1 RMMNEWGIPSV
12 EIWSLTYHYID
23 RLAKRG
29 DYVPSVAFAGGITME
44 DHIFKALALGAPYV
58 KAIGMARA
66 PLTAAMVGKNVG
78 SRIAED
84 NLPVYYARYGN
95 TKDAIFVEATKLK
108 TKFRG
113 KFESLPTGAIGLY
126 TYNQRLVHGL
136 KQLMCG
142 ARKFTVQNITRN
154 DIAALTPE
162 AVRTSGINYIMDV
175 DKEEVEKILG

>member
-1 RMMNEWGIPSV
+1 MMNEWGIPSV
-12 EIWSLTYHYID
+12 EIWSLTYQYIN

-66 PLTAAMVGKNVG
+66 PLTAAMIGKNVG
-78 SRIAED
+78 SRIDEEE
-84 NLPVYYARYGN
+84 LPVYYARYGN
-95 TKDAIFVEATKLK
+95 TVDAIFVEASRL
-108 TKFRG
+108 RG
-113 KFESLPTGAIGLY
+113 EFGGRFESLPTGAMGLY
-126 TYNQRLVHGL
+126 TYNQRLIHGL

-142 ARKFTVQNITRN
+142 ARKFALKHITRG

-162 AVRTSGINYIMDV
+162 AARVSGIDYIMDA
-175 DKEEVEKILG
+175 DKEEVEHILS